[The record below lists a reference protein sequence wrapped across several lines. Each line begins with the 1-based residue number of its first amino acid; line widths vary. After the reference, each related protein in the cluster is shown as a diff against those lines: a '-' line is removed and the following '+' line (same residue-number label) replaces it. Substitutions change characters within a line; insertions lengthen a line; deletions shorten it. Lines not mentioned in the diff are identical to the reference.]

1 MITLRNES
9 EVVSSQQEKLR
20 LTFEHFQQHIGSCP
34 PRKYHINFVELQW
47 QPIQLHH
54 LDLPF
59 IELEVASTIKAM
71 PKEKSPGSDGF
82 IGIFFK
88 ESWGV
93 IKGEVMSAVTQFYNI
108 NRQGLQ
114 FLNQAL
120 VVLIPKK
127 PNAEKI
133 SDFRPISLIHSFA
146 KIISK
151 MMANRLAPELGK
163 LISCSQNA
171 FIKRRS
177 IQENFMHVQ

>member
-59 IELEVASTIKAM
+59 IELKVASTIKAM

-88 ESWGV
+88 ESWG
-93 IKGEVMSAVTQFYNI
+93 GH
-108 NRQGLQ
+108 QGGGDVSSYTIL
-114 FLNQAL
+114 
-120 VVLIPKK
+120 
-127 PNAEKI
+127 
-133 SDFRPISLIHSFA
+133 
-146 KIISK
+146 
-151 MMANRLAPELGK
+151 
-163 LISCSQNA
+163 
-171 FIKRRS
+171 
-177 IQENFMHVQ
+177 

>member
-1 MITLRNES
+1 MSSKKISHQFCRAAVAAYTIAPSGPSVYRARS
-9 EVVSSQQEKLR
+9 CKYYQSYAQRKVSR
-20 LTFEHFQQHIGSCP
+20 V
-34 PRKYHINFVELQW
+34 RWLQW
-47 QPIQLHH
+47 
-54 LDLPF
+54 D
-59 IELEVASTIKAM
+59 
-71 PKEKSPGSDGF
+71 
-82 IGIFFK
+82 IFQRK
-88 ESWGV
+88 LGV

-177 IQENFMHVQ
+177 IQENFMDVQ